1 MTNIS
6 SKTMQKQINL
16 LLLLILQIAA
26 FGQNDTVYRNLV
38 MEGGGIKG
46 IAYGG
51 ALKELEDRGVMKHI
65 TRVAGTSAGAIQAA
79 LVAVGY
85 SADEI
90 TDIIANTPI
99 EAFNDDGFL
108 TRGSKRLVKKYGWF
122 QGDSFLAKMEDLIHL
137 RTGNMNLTFAELHEL
152 AKVYPFRDLYV
163 TGCNLSDQKVEIF
176 SHETYPDM
184 RVVDAVRVS
193 MSIPLYYRAVWLD
206 PEGKVVEEPKPEDEC
221 RLFVDGGL
229 LMNYPVE
236 IFDDGRYMEAE
247 QIGSGKIFNTETL
260 GLRLDR
266 CEQIDHEI
274 GKRSG
279 LAPFEIND
287 FNSYMSALS
296 TLLMRNADPPHPR
309 DPERTIYIN
318 DLGMSA
324 RVRKVPEEE
333 KNLMMLSGRH
343 SVLEFFQRLP

>member
-1 MTNIS
+1 MR
-6 SKTMQKQINL
+6 KHL
-16 LLLLILQIAA
+16 YLFVFFLIQTLA
-26 FGQNDTVYRNLV
+26 FGQNNQVYRNLI

-51 ALKELEDRGVMKHI
+51 ALKELEDRGIMSKI
-65 TRVAGTSAGAIQAA
+65 IRVAGTSAGAIQAT
-79 LVAVGY
+79 LVALGY

-90 TDIIANTPI
+90 TDIVAETPI

-108 TRGSKRLVKKYGWF
+108 TKGTKRLVKEYGWF
-122 QGDSFLAKMEDLIHL
+122 QGDSFLKKIEKLIFL
-137 RTGNMNLTFAELHEL
+137 RTGNIDLTFAQLHEL
-152 AKVYPFRDLYV
+152 AQTYPFRDLYI

-184 RVVDAVRVS
+184 RVADAVRVS
-193 MSIPLYYRAVWLD
+193 MSIPLYYRAIWLD
-206 PEGKVVEEPKPEDEC
+206 ANGKIINEPKPEDNC

-236 IFDDGRYMEAE
+236 IFDNYKYIKNEKALQGDV
-247 QIGSGKIFNTETL
+247 FNVETL

-287 FNSYMSALS
+287 FNTYMSALS
-296 TLLMRNADPPHPR
+296 TLLMRNVNPPHPR

-333 KNLMMLSGRH
+333 KRLMMLSGKH
-343 SVLEFFQRLP
+343 GVLEFFQRIP

>member
-1 MTNIS
+1 M
-6 SKTMQKQINL
+6 L
-16 LLLLILQIAA
+16 LLLVQFVAP
-26 FGQNDTVYRNLV
+26 GQNRPIYRNLV

-51 ALKELEDRGVMKHI
+51 ALKELETQGVMANI

-90 TDIIANTPI
+90 TDIISETPI
-99 EAFNDDGFL
+99 DTFNDDGFL
-108 TRGSKRLVKKYGWF
+108 TKGSKRLAKKFGWF
-122 QGDSFLAKMEDLIHL
+122 KGDNFLVKIEKLIFL
-137 RTGNMNLTFAELHEL
+137 RTGNINLTFTELHEL
-152 AKVYPFRDLYV
+152 AQTYPFRDLYV
-163 TGCNLSDQKVEIF
+163 TGCNLSDQKVEVF
-176 SHETYPDM
+176 SYETYPDM
-184 RVVDAVRVS
+184 RIADAVRVS
-193 MSIPLYYRAVWLD
+193 MSIPLYYRALWLD
-206 PEGKVVEEPKPEDEC
+206 VNGKVIEEPKPEDNC

-229 LMNYPVE
+229 LMNYPIE
-236 IFDDGRYMEAE
+236 IFDNYKYIKNTNGVER
-247 QIGSGKIFNTETL
+247 KVFNSETL

-287 FNSYMSALS
+287 LNSYLSALS
-296 TLLMRNADPPHPR
+296 TLLMRNVDPPHPR

-324 RVRKVPEEE
+324 RVRRVPEEE
-333 KNLMMLSGRH
+333 KRMMMLSGRH
-343 SVLEFFQRLP
+343 GVLEFFQRIP

>member
-1 MTNIS
+1 MRTQIS
-6 SKTMQKQINL
+6 LSL
-16 LLLLILQIAA
+16 LLLLQITV
-26 FGQNDTVYRNLV
+26 FGQSEIVYRNLV

-51 ALKELEDRGVMKHI
+51 ALKELEDQGVMKHVM
-65 TRVAGTSAGAIQAA
+65 RVAGTSAGAIQAA

-85 SADEI
+85 SAEEI
-90 TDIIANTPI
+90 ADIIANTPI

-122 QGDSFLAKMEDLIHL
+122 QGDNFLAKMENLIHL

-176 SHETYPDM
+176 SYETYPDM

-193 MSIPLYYRAVWLD
+193 MSIPLYYRAIWLNKS
-206 PEGKVVEEPKPEDEC
+206 GQVVEDPKPEDNC

-229 LMNYPVE
+229 LMNYPIE
-236 IFDDGRYMEAE
+236 IFDEYKYINVEGELTA
-247 QIGSGKIFNTETL
+247 GKVFNTETL

-274 GKRSG
+274 DKRSG

-318 DLGMSA
+318 DLGMSP

-333 KNLMMLSGRH
+333 KRLMMLSGRH
-343 SVLEFFQRLP
+343 SVLEFFQRIP

>member
-1 MTNIS
+1 
-6 SKTMQKQINL
+6 MQKQVFVL
-16 LLLLILQIAA
+16 LLFSVFTQTST
-26 FGQNDTVYRNLV
+26 FCQNQVYRNLV

-51 ALKELEDRGVMKHI
+51 ALKELENQGVMANI

-90 TDIIANTPI
+90 TDIVAETPI

-108 TRGSKRLVKKYGWF
+108 TKGSKRLMNKYGWF
-122 QGDSFLAKMEDLIHL
+122 QGDSFLEKMEKLIFL
-137 RTGNMNLTFAELHEL
+137 RTGNVNLTFAELHEL
-152 AKVYPFRDLYV
+152 ARTYPFRDLYV
-163 TGCNLSDQKVEIF
+163 TGCNLSDQKVEVF
-176 SHETYPDM
+176 SYETYPNM
-184 RVVDAVRVS
+184 RVADAVRVS
-193 MSIPLYYRAVWLD
+193 MSIPLYYRALWLD
-206 PEGKVVEEPKPEDEC
+206 AHGKVIEEPKPADNC

-236 IFDDGRYMEAE
+236 IFDDYKYVKNEDGN
-247 QIGSGKIFNTETL
+247 QGSVFNGETL

-279 LAPFEIND
+279 LAPFEISD

-318 DLGMSA
+318 DMGMSA
-324 RVRKVPEEE
+324 RVRRVAEEE
-333 KNLMMLSGRH
+333 KKLMMLSGRH
-343 SVLEFFQRLP
+343 GVLEFFQRIP

>member
-1 MTNIS
+1 ML
-6 SKTMQKQINL
+6 KQISIL
-16 LLLLILQIAA
+16 LLLLIQINALS
-26 FGQNDTVYRNLV
+26 QESERTVYRNLV

-51 ALKELEDRGVMKHI
+51 ALKELEERGIMQNI
-65 TRVAGTSAGAIQAA
+65 IRVAGTSAGAIQAA

-90 TDIIANTPI
+90 TNIVAETPI

-108 TRGSKRLVKKYGWF
+108 TKGSKRLMKKYGWF
-122 QGDSFLAKMEDLIHL
+122 QGDNFLEKMEKLIFL

-152 AKVYPFRDLYV
+152 AQTYPFRDLYV
-163 TGCNLSDQKVEIF
+163 TGCNLSDQRVEVF
-176 SHETYPDM
+176 SYETYPDM
-184 RVVDAVRVS
+184 RIADAVRVS
-193 MSIPLYYRAVWLD
+193 MSIPLYYRALWLD
-206 PEGKVVEEPKPEDEC
+206 ATGKVIEEPKPEDNC
-221 RLFVDGGL
+221 RIFVDGGL

-236 IFDDGRYMEAE
+236 IFDNYKYIKNNEGLTG
-247 QIGSGKIFNTETL
+247 QVFNTETL
-260 GLRLDR
+260 GLRLER

-279 LAPFEIND
+279 LAPFEIED
-287 FNSYMSALS
+287 FNSYLSALS

-309 DPERTIYIN
+309 DPERSIYIN
-318 DLGMSA
+318 DLGLSA

-333 KNLMMLSGRH
+333 KRMMMLSGKH
-343 SVLEFFQRLP
+343 GVLEFFQRIP

>member
-1 MTNIS
+1 
-6 SKTMQKQINL
+6 MQKQISVL
-16 LLLLILQIAA
+16 LLLWVQVIAL
-26 FGQNDTVYRNLV
+26 GQNHVVYRNLV

-51 ALKELEDRGVMKHI
+51 ALKELESQGVMVNI
-65 TRVAGTSAGAIQAA
+65 IRVAGTSAGAIQAA

-90 TDIIANTPI
+90 VDIVAETPI

-108 TRGSKRLVKKYGWF
+108 TKGSRRLVKKYGWF
-122 QGDSFLAKMEDLIHL
+122 QGNNFLKKMERLIFL
-137 RTGNMNLTFAELHEL
+137 RTGNINLTFAELHEL
-152 AKVYPFRDLYV
+152 AKTYPFRDLYV
-163 TGCNLSDQKVEIF
+163 TGCNLSDQKVEVF
-176 SHETYPDM
+176 SYETYPNM
-184 RVVDAVRVS
+184 RIADAVRVS
-193 MSIPLYYRAVWLD
+193 MSIPLYYRALWLD
-206 PEGKVVEEPKPEDEC
+206 VNGKIIEEPKPEDNC

-236 IFDDGRYMEAE
+236 IFDNHKYMNSDEGLAG
-247 QIGSGKIFNTETL
+247 QVFNAETL

-279 LAPFEIND
+279 LAPFEISD

-296 TLLMRNADPPHPR
+296 TLLMRNVDPPHPR

-333 KNLMMLSGRH
+333 KRMMMLSGRH
-343 SVLEFFQRLP
+343 GVLEFFQRIP